1 MAGTLQT
8 KPSSQLQQFDFNRFK
23 IANVLYSNND
33 TKEIIPGPLLVMPY
47 ARSNSR
53 STSIRKV
60 TCVLRFLGL
69 TLQVIFLQ
77 ELKVEILGETREFY
91 HLSLVGHRTSFRIPI
106 TFLCPNDTKS
116 SIGQTKGAEAGNP
129 FPAF

>member
-1 MAGTLQT
+1 MAGALPPE
-8 KPSSQLQQFDFNRFK
+8 PSSQLQQFDFNRFK

-47 ARSNSR
+47 SRSNSR
-53 STSIRKV
+53 RTSLRKV

-69 TLQVIFLQ
+69 NLQVIFLQ
-77 ELKVEILGETREFY
+77 ELKGTQSRDSGRNQGIL
-91 HLSLVGHRTSFRIPI
+91 SSSSFRIPI

-116 SIGQTKGAEAGNP
+116 STGQTKGAEAGNP
-129 FPAF
+129 CPAF